1 MASLTRANV
10 VALTNKHETGPLS
23 EKSPSTPPSLPPFPR
38 DIGLRL
44 ITRVVAEL
52 AGSPANYIT
61 AVRN

>member
-23 EKSPSTPPSLPPFPR
+23 EKSPSTPPFPR

>member
-23 EKSPSTPPSLPPFPR
+23 EKSPSTPPSLPSPR